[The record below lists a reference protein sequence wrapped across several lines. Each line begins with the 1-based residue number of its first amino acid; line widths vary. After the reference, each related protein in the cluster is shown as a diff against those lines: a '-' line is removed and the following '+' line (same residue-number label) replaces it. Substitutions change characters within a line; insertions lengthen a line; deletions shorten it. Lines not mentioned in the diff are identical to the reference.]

1 MRTYDVCFPTAAGSP
16 AVSGPAVSR
25 PTGMRDPFAVDGVA
39 RTEPVPLGT
48 AASVDGLTVDETA
61 GESEQVPLDAA
72 ALGDFLL
79 AWQTLIYRVTR
90 EAADLADLGRMV
102 RPIEALSQ
110 VRATWHWPGEM
121 WLHVGDPTTLPI
133 DPLEGKVDRTMAG
146 IIAGLAAN
154 RRTTGITNP
163 IADAVDNLIR
173 ALTRLAPEVIIG
185 LPDGSAAR
193 LRTSHLSREPWRQSR
208 TEPVRTAL
216 VTGRLEM
223 ADLHT
228 ARFRV
233 RDREGTPY
241 DVTEVPEPDQAAR
254 LVGTLV
260 AVRGVLQPGT
270 GTQHHRIEQGR
281 IQPAEPPRAGPARP
295 APDPLDLT
303 DEQWRQFLAD
313 HSSEF

>member
-1 MRTYDVCFPTAAGSP
+1 MRTYDVCFPTAAGSATGGGPAVGGPAQVADGP
-16 AVSGPAVSR
+16 AVSGPAVGG
-25 PTGMRDPFAVDGVA
+25 PA
-39 RTEPVPLGT
+39 R
-48 AASVDGLTVDETA
+48 AANEAVDETA

-102 RPIEALSQ
+102 RPVEALSQ

-173 ALTRLAPEVIIG
+173 ALTRLAPEVILG

-281 IQPAEPPRAGPARP
+281 IQPAESPRAGPARP

-313 HSSEF
+313 HGSEF

>member
-1 MRTYDVCFPTAAGSP
+1 
-16 AVSGPAVSR
+16 
-25 PTGMRDPFAVDGVA
+25 
-39 RTEPVPLGT
+39 
-48 AASVDGLTVDETA
+48 
-61 GESEQVPLDAA
+61 
-72 ALGDFLL
+72 
-79 AWQTLIYRVTR
+79 
-90 EAADLADLGRMV
+90 
-102 RPIEALSQ
+102 
-110 VRATWHWPGEM
+110 
-121 WLHVGDPTTLPI
+121 
-133 DPLEGKVDRTMAG
+133 MAG